1 MKIKNIALVFLAT
14 TITGCTTI
22 GQQITNKNGVVQ
34 VQQHQS
40 PTTVTTS
47 NQTKPA
53 KKLTKNLT
61 NNITKVTLPNPEQEI
76 LVEITESVVSRHY
89 VLN

>member
-1 MKIKNIALVFLAT
+1 MKNIYIVLGLLT
-14 TITGCTTI
+14 SITTGCTTI

-40 PTTVTTS
+40 PATATTN
-47 NQTKPA
+47 NQTKP
-53 KKLTKNLT
+53 TKNST
-61 NNITKVTLPNPEQEI
+61 NNVTKVSLPNPEQEI

-89 VLN
+89 IL